1 MSFFFGRLLALQD
14 LASIYFGF
22 CSQFKLHCPTSILE
36 IRAKYD
42 RISLAHPLASQQ
54 IMYIEQRTEDH
65 CTFCLRCVSHPS
77 QVVWTSKPLPD
88 HHWKTSC
95 CSFSFL
101 FFVSLT
107 WWGYAEPL
115 SVSICLVTRDS
126 KPAQKLWAMDSLL
139 SELQWPKASVP
150 AVLLFKANSTSALDW
165 ISCRVCMVDAASSK
179 KIPPLFNASYPD
191 SPTSKFIQMYF
202 TQTSKNQSHH
212 HVHRNHCKC
221 LSPHRPLLT
230 LIEFRAETLPT
241 SREAFMA
248 VRFRSLMLPTFH
260 SNRARAANK
269 TWKRR
274 WSCKNQDGSP
284 WFLHSHFIL
293 ISLFSLLSR
302 THHFGATTVKVWA
315 RGRHTGNFQGFTPSA
330 RLEHWWPVVGT
341 ASPWMW
347 WMWYGYRMRIYK
359 KDIW

>member
-65 CTFCLRCVSHPS
+65 CTFCLLCVSHPS

-179 KIPPLFNASYPD
+179 EIPPLFNASYPD

-212 HVHRNHCKC
+212 HVHSETTASVCLHIGLCSLLLSFERRHCQRAGRPSW
-221 LSPHRPLLT
+221 LSDSDRWCFQPSIQTEQGLQIKHGKEGEVVK
-230 LIEFRAETLPT
+230 I
-241 SREAFMA
+241 
-248 VRFRSLMLPTFH
+248 
-260 SNRARAANK
+260 K
-269 TWKRR
+269 T
-274 WSCKNQDGSP
+274 DHLGS
-284 WFLHSHFIL
+284 FIL
-293 ISLFSLLSR
+293 ISFLF
-302 THHFGATTVKVWA
+302 
-315 RGRHTGNFQGFTPSA
+315 PC
-330 RLEHWWPVVGT
+330 
-341 ASPWMW
+341 SP
-347 WMWYGYRMRIYK
+347 YLAGLI
-359 KDIW
+359 ISGLQP